1 MRKEMKPGVW
11 LIVLPTTQFKTT
23 RINVQ
28 FLAPLQRA
36 TVTKRTL
43 LTSLLETNS
52 AVYPTQAALSAHLE
66 SLYGANFSIGV
77 AREGKLH
84 RIGVTMSTVDDR
96 FTDTPLLPQAAA
108 FLRTI
113 LFEPNMQAGSFDEA
127 TFAREKE
134 NLDHYL
140 ASLDDDRQTQA
151 ALGVQQLYFGADQD
165 QAIPSFGTRED
176 LASLTASS
184 LAAYYQ
190 EMMQHD
196 QVIITVLGDVDP
208 KQVAALFADWPL
220 DARSQTVPAVAFDLP
235 THPDVLTQTTKVKAQ
250 QAKFDLAYHVETD
263 LMGPKYAATLVAEE
277 LFGGSSLSLLFT
289 NVREKASLAY
299 YASSMFDA
307 FRGLMLVQTGIEGK
321 DRQQVADLIRDQLAA
336 VVNGDFSDALLKAVK
351 DGILD
356 HQRAAYDSPRF
367 LTNQALYQLLVP
379 DAPQNFDEFAQ
390 RIKAVDRQ
398 AVQQA
403 AADMKLQATYFL
415 TGEDSE

>member
-1 MRKEMKPGVW
+1 MQKEIKPGVW

-28 FLAPLQRA
+28 FLTPLRRA
-36 TVTKRTL
+36 TITKRTL

-52 AVYPTQAALSAHLE
+52 KQYPTQAAMAAHLE
-66 SLYGANFSIGV
+66 ALYGANFSIGV
-77 AREGKLH
+77 AREGRLH

-96 FTDTPLLPQAAA
+96 FTDQPLLPQAVA
-108 FLRTI
+108 FLRSV
-113 LFEPNMQAGSFDEA
+113 LFAPNFHNDQFDQV
-127 TFAREKE
+127 TFDREKE

-151 ALGVQQLYFGADQD
+151 ALGVQRLYFGVDPD

-176 LASLTASS
+176 LAPLTAVD
-184 LAAYYQ
+184 LTDYYHQ
-190 EMMQHD
+190 LMSQD
-196 QVIITVLGDVDP
+196 QVMITVLGDVQEQ
-208 KQVAALFADWPL
+208 QVEALFADWPL
-220 DARSQTVPAVAFDLP
+220 AARSRTMPAIAFDLP
-235 THPDVLTQTTKVKAQ
+235 PHPEVLTQTKMVVAQ
-250 QAKFDLAYHVETD
+250 QAKFDLAYHVTTD
-263 LMGPKYAATLVAEE
+263 LMGPEYTAALVAEE

-299 YASSMFDA
+299 YASSMLDA

-321 DRQQVADLIRDQLAA
+321 AHDQVADLIQQQLAA
-336 VVNGDFSDALLKAVK
+336 VVNGEFSDKLLKSIK

-379 DAPQNFDEFAQ
+379 DAPQDFESFAR
-390 RIKAVDRQ
+390 RIQKVDRQ
-398 AVQQA
+398 AVQKA
-403 AADMKLQATYFL
+403 AAGMQLQATYFL